1 MLKLKGCYTAVIT
14 PMKKNKVDFESLEKV
29 MKFQAVSSV
38 SGLVPCGSTGEGGV
52 LKDEDY
58 LEVIRKTVEIG
69 RGRKSVIAGFGT
81 NSTEKTLSML
91 KKVEKTGVDGLLA
104 LVPYYNKPTQK
115 GMVAHFSAIA
125 QNTRLPIILYNIPGR
140 TGVNMLPATVLELRK
155 KHPNIIGIK
164 EASGNLDQVSE
175 IINLLDDDFAVLS
188 GDDGLTLPMMSVGA
202 KGVISVA
209 SNVIPDDLSFMCD
222 FFLNGDIVNAARI
235 HHKYF
240 NLVKALFVETNP
252 IPVKYA
258 MHLKGFCSPELRLPL
273 TELSEGG
280 AAKLKAEM
288 KNCGLL

>member
-1 MLKLKGCYTAVIT
+1 MLKLKGCYTAVVT
-14 PMKKNKVDFESLEKV
+14 PMKKNRVDFESFEKII
-29 MKFQAVSSV
+29 KFQAASRV
-38 SGLVPCGSTGEGGV
+38 SGIVPCGSTGEGGV

-58 LEVIRKTVEIG
+58 LEVIRKTVEIAKEK
-69 RGRKSVIAGFGT
+69 KSVIAGFGT

-104 LVPYYNKPTQK
+104 LVPYYNKPTQR

-125 QNTRLPIILYNIPGR
+125 QNTRLPVILYNIPGR

-155 KHPNIIGIK
+155 RHANIVGVK

-175 IINLLDDDFAVLS
+175 IINLLDEGFTVLS

-202 KGVISVA
+202 RGVISVA
-209 SNVIPDDLSFMCD
+209 SNVAPDEISSMCEH
-222 FFLNGDIVNAARI
+222 FLNGDIVAAAKL

-240 NLVKALFVETNP
+240 NFIKALFVETNP

-258 MHLKGFCSPELRLPL
+258 MHLKGYCSPELKLPL
-273 TELSEGG
+273 TELTEKSAE
-280 AAKLKAEM
+280 KLRSEM